1 MEGIFSLSNKP
12 SYEELEQRIKEI
24 EKEYVDRER
33 MEEQI
38 VVANERLQYL
48 LSSTSAV
55 IYTSKTSG
63 DYGAT
68 FVSNNIVK
76 MTGYKPEEFI
86 DNSSFWIDRVH
97 PDDRQRVLESAPELF
112 NKKFYSYEYRFKC
125 KDGKYL
131 WVYDEMKLLLDKAG
145 NPLEIVG
152 FWLDISKRKKAEAA
166 VMANEQFL
174 QSIFD
179 AMQDGISVL
188 DSELNIVMVNAWIQ
202 NLYLNDI
209 TIGVKKCYE
218 IFKGRH
224 SPCHLCPAFKTLEDG
239 KTHSKIIPFPSLED
253 PAMWLNISI
262 YPLKN
267 LDGQVDGVVEHI
279 RDITESKRAEEAL
292 RQSESRYRE
301 LVQNANSIILRR
313 NTEGK
318 ITFFN
323 EFAQRFFGYTED
335 EIIGKNVVGTI
346 VPEKDRAGRNL
357 AAMIKDIGLNP
368 AKYAA
373 NENEN
378 IRKNGERVWVSWTNK
393 AIRDKNGNIVEILC
407 VGNDVTERKQL
418 ERQLRQAL
426 KMESIGT
433 LAGGI
438 AHDFN
443 NLLMTILGNTSLMLL
458 NTDSGDANYKKL
470 KTIEKQVESG
480 SRLTSQLLGYARKGK
495 YELKSINLNYI
506 VKNSAEIFGRTRKD
520 ISIKLELSP
529 DLLSVEADGNQIE
542 QILWNLY
549 VNAADAMPE
558 GGDFIIK
565 TFNTN
570 HIEMGRK
577 LYAQKPGKYVLLTVI
592 DTGIGMDKKT
602 QERIFDPFFTTKEMG
617 RGTGLGLAS
626 TYGII
631 KGHDGYIDVSS
642 RKGHGTTLNIYLPA
656 SEKIVKKS
664 VNLPKVVVKG
674 TETVLL
680 VDDEEPVLDVGR
692 DLLKA
697 MGYRVLSA
705 RDGQEA
711 IEVYKENQDKI
722 DIIIL
727 DMIMPNLSGGKVYD
741 ELKEINADVKI
752 LLSSGYS
759 IDGQA
764 SEILQ
769 RGCNGFIHKPFSIN
783 ELSGKLREILEEKL

>member
-1 MEGIFSLSNKP
+1 VSYKP
-12 SYEELEQRIKEI
+12 SYKELEQRIKEL
-24 EKEYVDRER
+24 EKEYSD
-33 MEEQI
+33 
-38 VVANERLQYL
+38 
-48 LSSTSAV
+48 
-55 IYTSKTSG
+55 
-63 DYGAT
+63 
-68 FVSNNIVK
+68 
-76 MTGYKPEEFI
+76 
-86 DNSSFWIDRVH
+86 
-97 PDDRQRVLESAPELF
+97 
-112 NKKFYSYEYRFKC
+112 
-125 KDGKYL
+125 
-131 WVYDEMKLLLDKAG
+131 
-145 NPLEIVG
+145 
-152 FWLDISKRKKAEAA
+152 RKKAEAA
-166 VMANEQFL
+166 LRKNEEFL
-174 QSIFD
+174 QNIFD
-179 AMQDGISVL
+179 AIQDGISVL

-202 NLYLNDI
+202 NLYLDDI

-218 IFKGRH
+218 IFKGRY
-224 SPCHLCPAFKTLEDG
+224 SPCPLCPAVKTLEDG
-239 KTHSKIIPFPSLED
+239 KPHSKSIPFPSLEE
-253 PAMWLNISI
+253 PARWLNIST

-267 LDGQVDGVVEHI
+267 LDGQVDGIIEHI
-279 RDITESKRAEEAL
+279 REITESRRAEEAL
-292 RQSESRYRE
+292 RQSEAKYRE

-313 NTEGK
+313 NAEGK

-323 EFAQRFFGYTED
+323 EFAQSFFGYTED

-346 VPEKDRAGRNL
+346 VPEKDRAGRDL
-357 AAMIKDIGLNP
+357 AAMIKDIGFNP
-368 AKYAA
+368 EKYAA

-378 IRKNGERVWVSWTNK
+378 MLKSGERVWVSWTNK
-393 AIRDKNGNIVEILC
+393 AVRNKNGIIHEILC

-418 ERQLRQAL
+418 ERQLRHAL
-426 KMESIGT
+426 KIESIGT

-458 NTDSGDANYKKL
+458 NTDHGDPNYKKL
-470 KTIEKQVESG
+470 KTIEKQIESG
-480 SRLTSQLLGYARKGK
+480 SKLTSQLLGYARKGT
-495 YELKSINLNYI
+495 YELKPINLNYL

-529 DLLSVEADGNQIE
+529 DLLSIEADGNQIE

-565 TFNTN
+565 TFKTD
-570 HIEMGRK
+570 HIKTGRNSIFTP
-577 LYAQKPGKYVLLTVI
+577 KPGKYVLLTVT

-626 TYGII
+626 VYGII
-631 KGHDGYIDVSS
+631 KSHNGYIDVESK
-642 RKGHGTTLNIYLPA
+642 KGEGTTFSIYLPA
-656 SEKIVKKS
+656 SEKIVKNT
-664 VNLPKVVVKG
+664 VHLPKTVVKG

-680 VDDEEPVLDVGR
+680 IDDEELVLDVGK
-692 DLLKA
+692 DLLET

-711 IEVYKENQDKI
+711 IEVYKKNQDKI

-764 SEILQ
+764 SAILQ

-783 ELSGKLREILEEKL
+783 ELSGKLREILEKKL

>member
-1 MEGIFSLSNKP
+1 VADKP

-24 EKEYVDRER
+24 EKEYSDRE
-33 MEEQI
+33 
-38 VVANERLQYL
+38 
-48 LSSTSAV
+48 
-55 IYTSKTSG
+55 
-63 DYGAT
+63 
-68 FVSNNIVK
+68 
-76 MTGYKPEEFI
+76 
-86 DNSSFWIDRVH
+86 
-97 PDDRQRVLESAPELF
+97 
-112 NKKFYSYEYRFKC
+112 
-125 KDGKYL
+125 
-131 WVYDEMKLLLDKAG
+131 
-145 NPLEIVG
+145 
-152 FWLDISKRKKAEAA
+152 KAEAA
-166 VMANEQFL
+166 LKKNEQFL
-174 QSIFD
+174 QNIFN

-188 DSELNIVMVNAWIQ
+188 DSELNIIVINTWIQ
-202 NLYLNDI
+202 NLHLDDI

-224 SPCHLCPAFKTLEDG
+224 SPCPLCPAVKTLEDG

-253 PAMWLNISI
+253 PVMWLNIST

-292 RQSESRYRE
+292 RLGEARYRE

-313 NTEGK
+313 TTNGK

-323 EFAQRFFGYTED
+323 EFAQRFFGYTAD
-335 EIIGKNVVGTI
+335 EVVGKNVVGTI
-346 VPEKDRAGRNL
+346 VPEKDSTGRDL

-368 AKYAA
+368 AKYAT

-378 IRKNGERVWVSWTNK
+378 TRKNDERVWVSWTNK
-393 AIRDKNGNIVEILC
+393 AIIDKNGNIVEILC
-407 VGNDVTERKQL
+407 VGNDITERRKL
-418 ERQLRQAL
+418 ERQLRHAL

-458 NTDSGDANYKKL
+458 NADSEDPNYKKL

-480 SRLTSQLLGYARKGK
+480 SKLTSQLLGYARKGK
-495 YELKSINLNYI
+495 YELKPINLNYI

-549 VNAADAMPE
+549 VNAADAMSE

-577 LYAQKPGKYVLLTVI
+577 LYVQKPGKYVLLTVT

-617 RGTGLGLAS
+617 RGTGLGMAS
-626 TYGII
+626 AYGII

-642 RKGHGTTLNIYLPA
+642 RKGHGTTLKIYLPA
-656 SEKIVKKS
+656 SEKIVNKS
-664 VNLPKVVVKG
+664 VNLPKIVVKG

-680 VDDEEPVLDVGR
+680 VDDEELVLDVGK
-692 DLLKA
+692 DLLET

-711 IEVYKENQDKI
+711 IEIYKENQDKI

-741 ELKEINADVKI
+741 ELKKINADVKT

-783 ELSGKLREILEEKL
+783 ELSGKLREILEKKS